1 MATLDLLVKVA
12 VQNQRALDS
21 LSGKL
26 GRAGKNLTLGLTTPL
41 VAAGAAFASLAAE
54 AEKSQA
60 KLESVFD
67 STGASAWTSIDAL
80 QEHQKALA
88 AATTFDDDAVAE
100 AQAAL
105 LRFGTIAGEQ
115 FTGATE
121 AAADLAAF
129 METDI
134 ASAADQLGRA
144 LADPEKGMDRLRRSG
159 IILSEEQR
167 QLVKDFT
174 AVGDVAS
181 AQQVILDAVSAS
193 LGNVA
198 EDIAATDAG
207 KLQQAMVQ
215 LGEAGEALGT
225 FILPVFASV
234 AGFLKDM
241 AVGFQQLDPTIQ
253 QFIVIAGGIAV
264 VLGPVLLILSAMIPA
279 IAAIGV
285 AIGLIL
291 SPIGLLVVAVVGMA
305 VLIAAKWDELVAA
318 TQAFGRMFAAI
329 FQAIGVAFSNL
340 GRAIGNV
347 WDNIVDVFTGAVNAI
362 AGVGRRIWDP
372 LAKGFSDAIN
382 VIRGIWNAFARF
394 WNSIQIS
401 VPAVDVPFLGRVGGF
416 NVGLPDLPHLA
427 QGGIVDHATL
437 AVIGEKGPEAVV
449 PLSKGFGTYETH
461 IHLTY
466 AGEPADEPEDLVAL
480 LRQVAPFIDGRLRV
494 AD

>member
-12 VQNQRALDS
+12 VKNQKALDS

-26 GRAGKNLTLGLTTPL
+26 RGAGTALSIGVTGPL
-41 VAAGAAFASLAAE
+41 VAAGAAMVNLAAD

-60 KLESVFD
+60 KLESVFQT
-67 STGASAWTSIDAL
+67 TGAAAWTSVEAL
-80 QEHQKALA
+80 NAHAEALA
-88 AATTFDDDAVAE
+88 RTTTFDDDALKE

-105 LRFGTIAGEQ
+105 LSFGTITGHQ
-115 FTGATE
+115 FSQAT
-121 AAADLAAF
+121 ANAADLAAF
-129 METDI
+129 LETDV
-134 ASAADQLGRA
+134 ATAAQQLGKA
-144 LADPEKGMDRLRRSG
+144 LADPEAGLGRLQKAIG
-159 IILSEEQR
+159 PLTDEQ
-167 QLVKDFT
+167 QELIDHFIEI
-174 AVGDVAS
+174 GDTAS
-181 AQQVILDAVSAS
+181 AQQIILDAVAAKI
-193 LGNVA
+193 GNVA
-198 EDIAATDAG
+198 EDLAQTSG
-207 KLQQAMVQ
+207 GQMTQAMNQ

-225 FILPVFASV
+225 FLLPILSGV
-234 AGFLKDM
+234 ATGLKDM
-241 AVGFQQLDPTIQ
+241 ALAFTNLDPTIQ
-253 QFIVIAGGIAV
+253 QFILIAGGIAI

-285 AIGLIL
+285 AIGVIL

-329 FQAIGVAFSNL
+329 FQAIGTAFSNL

-372 LAKGFSDAIN
+372 LAKGFSDAID

-449 PLSKGFGTYETH
+449 PLDKGYGTHETH

-466 AGEPADEPEDLVAL
+466 SGEMPDEPEDLVAL
-480 LRQVAPFIDGRLRV
+480 LRQVAPFVDGRLRV

>member
-264 VLGPVLLILSAMIPA
+264 VLGPVLLILS
-279 IAAIGV
+279 
-285 AIGLIL
+285 
-291 SPIGLLVVAVVGMA
+291 PIGLLVVAVVGMA

>member
-21 LSGKL
+21 LAGKL
-26 GRAGKNLTLGLTTPL
+26 GRTGKNLTIGLTTPL
-41 VAAGAAFASLAAE
+41 IAAGAAFAGLAAD

-60 KLESVFD
+60 KLKSVFD
-67 STGASAWTSIDAL
+67 STGAAAFTSIEAL

-88 AATTFDDDAVAE
+88 EATTFDDDAVAE

-159 IILSEEQR
+159 IILSDEQR
-167 QLVKDFT
+167 ELVRSFT
-174 AVGDVAS
+174 EVGDVAS
-181 AQQVILDAVSAS
+181 AQQVILDAISAS

-241 AVGFQQLDPTIQ
+241 AVGFQQLDPAIQ
-253 QFIVIAGGIAV
+253 QFIVIVGGIAV
-264 VLGPVLLILSAMIPA
+264 VLGPVLLLISAMIPA

-291 SPIGLLVVAVVGMA
+291 SPIGLLTVAVVGIA
-305 VLIAAKWDELVAA
+305 VLIAAKWDEIVYWTGQLGNALNNIFGA
-318 TQAFGRMFAAI
+318 IGQAFEDLGTW
-329 FQAIGVAFSNL
+329 IGD
-340 GRAIGNV
+340 V
-347 WDNIVDVFTGAVNAI
+347 WDNITGVFGDAV
-362 AGVGRRIWDP
+362 
-372 LAKGFSDAIN
+372 DAIGDAGKKMWEP
-382 VIRGIWNAFARF
+382 VKDGFGSAIDGVKGIWNAFVRF
-394 WNSIQIS
+394 WNGIQIS
-401 VPAVDVPFLGRVGGF
+401 VPSVDIPLVGRVGGF
-416 NVGLPDLPHLA
+416 TIGLPDLPYLA
-427 QGGIVDHATL
+427 EGGIVTAPTL
-437 AVIGEKGPEAVV
+437 AVIGERGPEAVV
-449 PLSKGFGTYETH
+449 PLDKGYGTHETH

-466 AGEPADEPEDLVAL
+466 SGEMPDEPEDLVAL
-480 LRQVAPFIDGRLRV
+480 LRQVAPFVDGRLRV